1 MIKQRTISLIGL
13 GYVGLPLAVA
23 FDRHTQVIGYDENI
37 DRVKDLQNG
46 IDRTGLIDKKELQSS
61 EVVFTNK
68 KEKLVGANFYIV
80 TVPTP
85 LNNTRQPDLSSLLS
99 ATETVADNIKKGD
112 IIVFESTVYPGVT
125 EEICIPLLES
135 VSGLYAGRDFHVGY
149 SPERINPGD
158 KIHTVENTVKVVS
171 AQDSKTLEVLVE
183 VYGTVVKAGIHKA
196 PSIKVAEAA
205 KVIENTQRDLNIA
218 LMNELSIIFNKLEID
233 THDVLE
239 VARTK
244 WNFLDFKPGLVGG
257 HCIGV
262 DPYYLTYKALSMN
275 YSPKVILS
283 GRGVN
288 DSIGFYI
295 ARMLIKGLIKSGV
308 TIKGSNVVILGITFK
323 ENIPDT
329 RNSRVIDIIKE
340 LESFEVNTQIYD
352 PVANADEVKKD
363 YGIDLTDREKLTK
376 AHAVILAVAH
386 DEFVEGGWML
396 IHQLLEQESGC
407 VYDVKSVLDRN
418 RKPEG
423 INLIRL

>member
-1 MIKQRTISLIGL
+1 
-13 GYVGLPLAVA
+13 
-23 FDRHTQVIGYDENI
+23 
-37 DRVKDLQNG
+37 
-46 IDRTGLIDKKELQSS
+46 
-61 EVVFTNK
+61 
-68 KEKLVGANFYIV
+68 
-80 TVPTP
+80 
-85 LNNTRQPDLSSLLS
+85 
-99 ATETVADNIKKGD
+99 
-112 IIVFESTVYPGVT
+112 
-125 EEICIPLLES
+125 
-135 VSGLYAGRDFHVGY
+135 
-149 SPERINPGD
+149 
-158 KIHTVENTVKVVS
+158 
-171 AQDSKTLEVLVE
+171 
-183 VYGTVVKAGIHKA
+183 
-196 PSIKVAEAA
+196 
-205 KVIENTQRDLNIA
+205 
-218 LMNELSIIFNKLEID
+218 MNELSIIFNKLEID